1 MHSIMKGMATD
12 LATKSELIRLLDEA
26 VQNMEMK
33 GCCMA
38 VKDALEHIV
47 HSGKDFIEEDL
58 LRPAQDRYAR
68 RLLHLDPQGK
78 YSALVMVWD
87 TGQGTALHDH
97 AGMWCVECVYRG
109 KIKVVSY
116 SHDREEGDKHWFT
129 KETEILAGV
138 GEAGALIPPF
148 DHHTIENPF
157 EDKAVTIHVYGGEMT
172 YADCFLPEDDH
183 YVQTRRELCY
193 TD

>member
-1 MHSIMKGMATD
+1 MGTD
-12 LATKSELIRLLDEA
+12 IATKSELIHLLDEA
-26 VQNMEMK
+26 VKTQEMK

-47 HSGKDFIEEDL
+47 HSGKDFIEDEFL
-58 LRPAQDRYAR
+58 EPAKDRYAR
-68 RLLHLDPQGK
+68 RLLYIDPDGK

-109 KIKVVSY
+109 KILVTSY
-116 SHDREEGDKHWFT
+116 SVDKEEGSNYWFT
-129 KETEILAGV
+129 KEQEVVAGV

-148 DHHTIENPF
+148 DHHTIGNPYD
-157 EDKAVTIHVYGGEMT
+157 EKAVTIHIYGGEMT
-172 YADCFLPEDDH
+172 WADCFLPDGDH
-183 YVQTRRELCY
+183 YVRTRKELSY
-193 TD
+193 TE